1 MKTITLNTEEL
12 RLFLTNIEY
21 LKYELQRIDVSDDC
35 AGDTNEVV
43 TAYDLITKT
52 FTFKQLTEAL
62 D

>member
-35 AGDTNEVV
+35 AGDPNEVV